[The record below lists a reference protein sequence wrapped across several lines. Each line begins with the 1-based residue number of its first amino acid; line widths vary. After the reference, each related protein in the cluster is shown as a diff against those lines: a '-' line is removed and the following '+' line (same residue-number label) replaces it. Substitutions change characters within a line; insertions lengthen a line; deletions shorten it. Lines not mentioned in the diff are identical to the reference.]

1 MDIVTGEKTVNQHIK
16 LIFSRISLRVDSP
29 VFQQLAAGINSQNHI
44 GIANVD
50 YQKHNNYSLFRVQKT
65 DVRGQK
71 PEARRQKTED
81 RKQRTEN
88 S

>member
-1 MDIVTGEKTVNQHIK
+1 
-16 LIFSRISLRVDSP
+16 VDSP

-81 RKQRTEN
+81 RRQKTEN
-88 S
+88 RKQLKSMII